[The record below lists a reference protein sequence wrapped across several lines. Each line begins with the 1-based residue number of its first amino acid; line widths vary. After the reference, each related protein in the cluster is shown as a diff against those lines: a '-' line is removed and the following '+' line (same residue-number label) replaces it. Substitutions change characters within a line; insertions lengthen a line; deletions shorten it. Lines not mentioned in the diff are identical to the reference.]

1 MSLNKEDLAD
11 LPEDVRDMISPHLDP
26 TIETLDAIGVAI
38 ARKRDEAVTARS
50 SSGIE
55 TIWEE
60 CEEAYVGI
68 DDANRG
74 EFGGG
79 RWTKSMSLNG
89 PVTTGT
95 VKPANTKSSI
105 FLRLTAR
112 YVDAGKAKL
121 AEILLPPNDK
131 AFSMSGSPSPD
142 LIRAKDDHSHVLGG
156 PDGKTPLMRPA
167 KEGEVPDTSPAPGS
181 HTMAPAPSPSGPQA
195 AGTSPPAPAA
205 PAAAGVGTAVP
216 APAAG
221 APPPP
226 MVPLKVSDLAKEN
239 IELANKKAEAA
250 ETRIYD
256 WMVSSKYNREM
267 RKVVFDSARCGPG
280 VIKGPVPKIK
290 RGIAVSKSKSGGVD
304 IQIREDTKPSVCWV
318 DFWNLFPD
326 PSCGENIH
334 DGDYVFE
341 RDFLSQRGVR
351 QLKKL
356 KGYVESQI
364 DKVIAEGPVATK
376 PSNTSAAPTKLDGE
390 STKKGRFEVWYYYGV
405 LSREE
410 MNCVHFAA
418 TGNKLTAADVPEDKK
433 QVYAIVTMINS
444 TIVRATINPLD
455 SGNFPYQVMNW
466 QRRTG
471 HWAGIGIAEQLRAP
485 QRMLNAAVRALLNNA
500 GKSAGS
506 QIVVDQGCIRP
517 ANGSWDLSPD
527 KIWYKTQ
534 DSPGQ
539 SVGDAF
545 EIHEIPNVTD
555 EMLKIIDLAMKQAE
569 EATSIPLV
577 TQGQTDT
584 TTPETLGG
592 MQLQDTNANQ
602 LLRDIGWSF
611 DDSITEPLVNDFYE
625 WLLLDPDVPDE
636 EKGDFEINAH
646 GSIALI
652 ERSIQDQV
660 LVQLPALSLN
670 PAYNLDP
677 EKCIEMFLKSKHLK
691 PSDVQ
696 YSEEQKEA
704 NSKQPPPKPP
714 QVQVAEINASV
725 ARDKIVSSQS
735 ADQQN
740 KQHEAQLHEASLALE
755 GKDAE
760 NDAARIQA
768 EERRTH
774 AEQVVRLHE
783 IQMKHD
789 TALMDYANK
798 RGISLI
804 AAKKDLAKTAM
815 TLQAQRE
822 LNAADNA
829 VDLHKHH
836 NPAPEPGVRKTQ
848 PKHIIPTSP
857 ARPLAQTPGRA
868 ANGKAFEQ

>member
-1 MSLNKEDLAD
+1 
-11 LPEDVRDMISPHLDP
+11 
-26 TIETLDAIGVAI
+26 
-38 ARKRDEAVTARS
+38 
-50 SSGIE
+50 
-55 TIWEE
+55 
-60 CEEAYVGI
+60 
-68 DDANRG
+68 
-74 EFGGG
+74 
-79 RWTKSMSLNG
+79 
-89 PVTTGT
+89 
-95 VKPANTKSSI
+95 
-105 FLRLTAR
+105 
-112 YVDAGKAKL
+112 
-121 AEILLPPNDK
+121 
-131 AFSMSGSPSPD
+131 
-142 LIRAKDDHSHVLGG
+142 
-156 PDGKTPLMRPA
+156 
-167 KEGEVPDTSPAPGS
+167 
-181 HTMAPAPSPSGPQA
+181 
-195 AGTSPPAPAA
+195 
-205 PAAAGVGTAVP
+205 
-216 APAAG
+216 
-221 APPPP
+221 
-226 MVPLKVSDLAKEN
+226 MVPLTVSDLAKEN
-239 IELANKKAEAA
+239 IELADKKAKAA

-267 RKVVFDSARCGPG
+267 RKVIFDSARCGPG

-318 DFWNLFPD
+318 DFWNCFPD
-326 PSCGENIH
+326 PACGENIH
-334 DGDYVFE
+334 EGDYFFE
-341 RDFLSQRGVR
+341 RDYLSQRGVR

-364 DKVIAEGPVATK
+364 DKVIAEGPVTTK
-376 PSNTSAAPTKLDGE
+376 STNTSAAPSKLDGE
-390 STKKGRFEVWYYYGV
+390 AQKKGRFEVWYYYGV

-410 MNCVHFAA
+410 MNCVQFAA
-418 TGNKLTAADVPEDKK
+418 TGKMLDPNDVPEDKK

-471 HWAGIGIAEQLRAP
+471 HWAGIGMGEQLRAP
-485 QRMLNAAVRALLNNA
+485 QRMLNAAVRALLTNA

-506 QIVVDQGCIRP
+506 QIVVDQGSIRP

-611 DDSITEPLVNDFYE
+611 DDNITEPLVNDFYE

-646 GSIALI
+646 GSITLV

-660 LVQLPALSLN
+660 LIQLPTLALN

-677 EKCIEMFLKSKHLK
+677 EKCVEMFLKSKHLK
-691 PSDVQ
+691 PSDLQ

-704 NSKQPPPKPP
+704 MSKQPPPKPP
-714 QVQVAEINASV
+714 VVQVAEINASV
-725 ARDKIVSSQS
+725 QRDAIVAKQGV
-735 ADQQN
+735 AQQTV
-740 KQHEAQLHEASLALE
+740 QHEEQLHQAEMALSGQDTQNE
-755 GKDAE
+755 
-760 NDAARIQA
+760 AARIAA
-768 EERRTH
+768 EERRTQ
-774 AEQVVRLHE
+774 ADATVRLHE
-783 IQMKHD
+783 IQMKLHIA
-789 TALMDYANK
+789 TLDYANK
-798 RGISLI
+798 QGITLQQ
-804 AAKKDLAKTAM
+804 AKMQLAKTAM

-822 LNAADNA
+822 LNAADHA

-836 NPAPEPGVRKTQ
+836 NPAPEPGVSRSQ
-848 PKHIIPTSP
+848 PKHIIPKSP
-857 ARPLAQTPGRA
+857 ARPLAQVPGRA
-868 ANGKAFEQ
+868 KNGQAFEQ